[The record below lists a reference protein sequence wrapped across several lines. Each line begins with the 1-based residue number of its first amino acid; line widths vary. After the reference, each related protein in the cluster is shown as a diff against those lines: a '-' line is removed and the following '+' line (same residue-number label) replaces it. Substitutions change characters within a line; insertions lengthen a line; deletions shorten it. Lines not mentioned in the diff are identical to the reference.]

1 MTTKPAPAFVEH
13 DHDHDH
19 CLQDALDRADT
30 ICRDNGARL
39 TDLRRQVL
47 RLIWSGHNPLGAYEI
62 LGALRAERASAQPPT
77 VYRTLDFL
85 LEHGLI
91 HRIESLNAYV
101 GCNAPELPHGG
112 QFLICRICGMTAELN
127 DARIDTAIS
136 ERARAAGFEVG
147 RRTIEVDGICP
158 HCQGK
163 GA

>member
-1 MTTKPAPAFVEH
+1 MTTNPTPAFVEH

-19 CLQDALDRADT
+19 CLQDALDRADA
-30 ICRDNGARL
+30 ICLDNGARM

-47 RLIWSGHNPLGAYEI
+47 RLIWSGHSPLGAYDI
-62 LGALRAERASAQPPT
+62 LDALREERGNAEPPT
-77 VYRTLDFL
+77 VYRALEFL

-112 QFLICRICGMTAELN
+112 QFLICRVCGMTAELN
-127 DARIDTAIS
+127 DLRIDTAIS
-136 ERARAAGFEVG
+136 ERALAAGFEVG

-158 HCQGK
+158 HCQEK
-163 GA
+163 G